1 MKFLIV
7 VNKHNSIIE
16 KVSQLGGEIFVASFD
31 KKSSANFVPSREIA
45 NAIEGCSFLEKV
57 CEELVPDVIFF
68 SSDLILRETASYF
81 SGRRGL
87 GLIAHSKEL
96 KVNSDRLIG
105 TVPGGN
111 NLFAE
116 VLSVSCPVLLILK
129 DDKVV
134 EMPPMKPKY
143 VSFAT
148 SDLIQRDSVKKA
160 SANPIK
166 TARIVVGVG
175 RGVKHSLMK
184 EVEKFAKSIGGEIGC
199 TRPLADIRMLPEE
212 RMIGETGISISPDI
226 YIALGISGAL
236 QHMTG
241 VNARHIIA
249 VNSDPNAPI
258 FSKSEISINQP
269 VEVVLKD
276 LRKCLKS
283 FSL

>member
-7 VNKHNSIIE
+7 VNKHNGIIE

-31 KKSSANFVPSREIA
+31 KKSSANFVPSDEIT
-45 NAIEGCSFLEKV
+45 NVIEGCSFLMKV
-57 CEELVPDVIFF
+57 CEELTPDVIFF

-81 SGRRGL
+81 SGRKGL
-87 GLIAHSKEL
+87 GLIAHSKKL
-96 KVNSDRLIG
+96 KMDGDRLIG

-129 DDKVV
+129 DDKVA
-134 EMPPMKPKY
+134 EMPPIKPKY

-148 SDLIQRDSVKKA
+148 SDLIQCNSVKKT

-175 RGVKHSLMK
+175 RGVKPSLMP
-184 EVEKFAKSIGGEIGC
+184 EVEKFTKSINGEIGC
-199 TRPLADIRMLPEE
+199 TRPLADIGMFSEE

-236 QHMTG
+236 QHLSG
-241 VNARHIIA
+241 VNGRHIIA

-276 LRKCLKS
+276 FKKCLKS

>member
-7 VNKHNSIIE
+7 VDKHNSIIE

-31 KKSSANFVPSREIA
+31 KKSSTNFVPSEKIT

-68 SSDLILRETASYF
+68 SSDLILREAASYF
-81 SGRRGL
+81 SGKKGL
-87 GLIAHSKEL
+87 GLIAHSKKL
-96 KVNSDRLIG
+96 RMDSDRLIG

-134 EMPPMKPKY
+134 EMPPIKPKY
-143 VSFAT
+143 VSFKT
-148 SDLIQRDSVKKA
+148 SDLIRRDSIKKA

-166 TARIVVGVG
+166 TARIVIGVG
-175 RGVKHSLMK
+175 RGVKYSLMS
-184 EVEKFAKSIGGEIGC
+184 EVEKFAKSINGEIGC
-199 TRPLADIRMLPEE
+199 TRPLADIGMLPEE

-236 QHMTG
+236 QHVAG
-241 VNARHIIA
+241 INAKHIIA

-276 LRKCLKS
+276 LKKCLKS

>member
-7 VNKHNSIIE
+7 VNKHNGIIE
-16 KVSQLGGEIFVASFD
+16 KVSQLGGEIFVVSFD
-31 KKSSANFVPSREIA
+31 KKGNANFAPSHEIT
-45 NAIEGCSFLEKV
+45 NVIEGCSFLMKV
-57 CEELVPDVIFF
+57 CEELAPDVIFF
-68 SSDLILRETASYF
+68 SSDLILRETAAYF
-81 SGRRGL
+81 SAQKGL

-96 KVNSDRLIG
+96 KMDSDRLIG

-116 VLSVSCPVLLILK
+116 VLSISCPVLLILK

-148 SDLIQRDSVKKA
+148 SDLIQRDSIKKT

-175 RGVKHSLMK
+175 RGVKHSLMP
-184 EVEKFAKSIGGEIGC
+184 EAEKFTKSINGEIGC
-199 TRPLADIRMLPEE
+199 TRPLADIGMFPEE

-236 QHMTG
+236 QHMAAI
-241 VNARHIIA
+241 NARHIIA